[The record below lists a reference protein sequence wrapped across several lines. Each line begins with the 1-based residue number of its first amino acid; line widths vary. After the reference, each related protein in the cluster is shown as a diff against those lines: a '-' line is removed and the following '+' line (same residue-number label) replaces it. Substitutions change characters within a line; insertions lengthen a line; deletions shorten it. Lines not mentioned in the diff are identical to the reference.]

1 MQLEGCHLMIE
12 EACSVVPVS
21 RAGFYRY
28 FDEHAPRQAET
39 ELRDRIQRVAL
50 ENRCYGYR
58 RVTAALRLQG
68 IVVNHKRVL
77 RVMQNDNLLSLRKRK
92 FVVTTDSSHGRVV
105 YPNLIAGLTLTLPN
119 QLWVADITYI
129 RLMEEFVFLA
139 VVLDAFSR
147 RVVGWELSESLQTSL
162 ARRALERAL
171 AARPISA
178 GIIHHS
184 DQGVQYASADYVD
197 RLQELGFQISMSR
210 KGAPW
215 ENGRAESFFKS
226 LKAEEVSLKQYRDIE
241 QARRSVGH
249 FLEEVY
255 NQRRL
260 HSALGYIAPAQFEA
274 NFHHQHES
282 ASRPLAPENQQ
293 SGLMEGGGGS

>member
-1 MQLEGCHLMIE
+1 MQLEGSHLSSE
-12 EACSVVPVS
+12 EACAAAQVS
-21 RAGFYRY
+21 RAGYYRY

-58 RVTAALRLQG
+58 RVTAELRLQG
-68 IVVNHKRVL
+68 LIVNHKRVL
-77 RVMQNDNLLSLRKRK
+77 RVMREDNLLSLRKRK
-92 FVVTTDSSHGRVV
+92 FVVTTDSIHGRLV
-105 YPNLIAGLTLTLPN
+105 YPNLIADLAPTAPN
-119 QLWVADITYI
+119 QVWVADITYI
-129 RLMEEFVFLA
+129 RLLEEFIFLA

-147 RVVGWELSESLQTSL
+147 RVLGWELGESLQTSL
-162 ARRALERAL
+162 PLAALNRAL
-171 AARPISA
+171 ADRPVPV

-184 DQGVQYASADYVD
+184 DQGVQYASAEYVA
-197 RLQELGFQISMSR
+197 RLQELDFRISMSR

-215 ENGRAESFFKS
+215 ENGRAESFIKT

-241 QARRSVGH
+241 QARRSIGH

-260 HSALGYIAPAQFEA
+260 HSALGYLSPAQFEA
-274 NFHHQHES
+274 TC
-282 ASRPLAPENQQ
+282 ANQPHKEAAARQ
-293 SGLMEGGGGS
+293 LSQ

>member
-1 MQLEGCHLMIE
+1 MQLEGSHLSSE
-12 EACSVVPVS
+12 EACAAAQVS
-21 RAGFYRY
+21 RAGYYRY

-58 RVTAALRLQG
+58 RVTAELRLQG
-68 IVVNHKRVL
+68 LIVNHKRVL
-77 RVMQNDNLLSLRKRK
+77 RVMREDNLLSLRKRK
-92 FVVTTDSSHGRVV
+92 FVVTTDSIHGRLV
-105 YPNLIAGLTLTLPN
+105 YPNLIADLAPTAPN
-119 QLWVADITYI
+119 QVWVADITYI
-129 RLMEEFVFLA
+129 RLLEEFIFLA

-147 RVVGWELSESLQTSL
+147 RVLGWELGESLQTSL
-162 ARRALERAL
+162 PLAALNRAL
-171 AARPISA
+171 ADRLVPV

-184 DQGVQYASADYVD
+184 DQGVQYASAEYVA
-197 RLQELGFQISMSR
+197 RLQELDFRISMSR

-215 ENGRAESFFKS
+215 ENGRAESFIKT

-241 QARRSVGH
+241 QARRSIGH

-260 HSALGYIAPAQFEA
+260 HSALGYLSPAQFEA
-274 NFHHQHES
+274 TC
-282 ASRPLAPENQQ
+282 ANQPHKEAAARQ
-293 SGLMEGGGGS
+293 LSQ